1 MLVRPNCGVTGS
13 GGSAGLLC
21 ARYPIF
27 GKAWLLPAFDTVI
40 GPKIGPWSL
49 KLEFGSLEFGSLEFK
64 IGPWSFLL
72 ETGTSATLQ
81 SGHYVTNHGG

>member
-21 ARYPIF
+21 ARDPIF

-49 KLEFGSLEFGSLEFK
+49 KLEFGSLEFK
-64 IGPWSFLL
+64 IGPLSFLL

-81 SGHYVTNHGG
+81 SGHYITNHGG